1 MFGPSY
7 SLSISEEFESEFLI
21 QLSAVLE
28 LKSVVV

>member
-1 MFGPSY
+1 
-7 SLSISEEFESEFLI
+7 LSKELESEFLI